1 MATIS
6 CAHCTDGD
14 SIPQPAVAVRVTTTP
29 FGSDVGKPKT
39 LTKNR
44 DALSQRNE
52 ISAMPSLNL
61 INSIGNLLSSMF
73 EFATKVFDFRLKFH
87 NSPNAFEIHAR
98 INKFS
103 DSSQ

>member
-1 MATIS
+1 
-6 CAHCTDGD
+6 
-14 SIPQPAVAVRVTTTP
+14 VTTTP

-39 LTKNR
+39 LTENR

-73 EFATKVFDFRLKFH
+73 EFATKVFDLRLKFH